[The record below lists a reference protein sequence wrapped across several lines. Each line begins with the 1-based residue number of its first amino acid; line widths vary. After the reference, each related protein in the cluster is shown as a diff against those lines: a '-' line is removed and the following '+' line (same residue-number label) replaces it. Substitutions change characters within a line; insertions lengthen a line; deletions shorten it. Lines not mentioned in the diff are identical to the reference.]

1 MMKQPCVYIITNTY
15 NTTVYI
21 GVTGN
26 LIQRIY
32 QHKTK
37 QINGFSKNYNLQ
49 KLVYFEQ
56 FTSMENAIQRE
67 KRLKN
72 WRRAWKDEL
81 IASINPGWEDLYEI
95 LLG

>member
-1 MMKQPCVYIITNTY
+1 MKQPCVYIITNTY